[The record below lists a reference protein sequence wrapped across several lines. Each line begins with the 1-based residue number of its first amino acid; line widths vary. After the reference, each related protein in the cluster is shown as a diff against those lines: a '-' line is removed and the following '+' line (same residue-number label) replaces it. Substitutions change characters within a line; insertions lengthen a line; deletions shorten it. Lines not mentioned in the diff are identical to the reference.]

1 MQQPSEVPV
10 PPARRRTGP
19 LLAALAAGLVIGG
32 AGVGAA
38 WALTVESGGARGPE
52 ADARAACG
60 ALERFDESRYTDK
73 GPAGEAALNRW
84 GAAQALSASAA
95 AGDERF
101 EPLAEALR
109 RAHHRFNSVF
119 EFDARAK
126 KDLERARGICADL

>member
-1 MQQPSEVPV
+1 MQQPSETPV
-10 PPARRRTGP
+10 SPARRRTGP

-38 WALTVESGGARGPE
+38 WALTGESGAAAGPE
-52 ADARAACG
+52 ADALAACG
-60 ALERFDESRYTDK
+60 ALDRFEESRYTDK

-95 AGDERF
+95 AGDERY

-109 RAHHRFNSVF
+109 KSHHRVLSTFG
-119 EFDARAK
+119 FDAQAK

>member
-1 MQQPSEVPV
+1 MQQPSETPT
-10 PPARRRTGP
+10 PPARRRTGA
-19 LLAALAAGLVIGG
+19 LVAALAAGVVIGG

-38 WALTVESGGARGPE
+38 WALTGGSGGEGGPE

-60 ALERFDESRYTDK
+60 VLERFEESEYAEK

-84 GAAQALSASAA
+84 GAAQALSAAAA
-95 AGDERF
+95 AGDERY

-109 RAHHRFNSVF
+109 KSYHRVLSAF

>member
-1 MQQPSEVPV
+1 MQQPFETPV
-10 PPARRRTGP
+10 APARRRTGP

-38 WALTVESGGARGPE
+38 WALTGESGGEGGPA

-60 ALERFDESRYTDK
+60 VLDRFDESRYTDK

-95 AGDERF
+95 AGDERY

-109 RAHHRFNSVF
+109 KSYHRVLSTF
-119 EFDARAK
+119 EFDAQAK